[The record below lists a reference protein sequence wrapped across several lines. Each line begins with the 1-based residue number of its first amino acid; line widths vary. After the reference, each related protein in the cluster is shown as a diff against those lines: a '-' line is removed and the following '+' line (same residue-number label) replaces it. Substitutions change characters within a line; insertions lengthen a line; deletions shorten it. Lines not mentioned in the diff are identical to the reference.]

1 MKYVVWFVLLCV
13 LVGCQGQ
20 GGPMRHTD
28 VSLVPAGPVKL
39 ERVTESMGYS
49 DCVYTFEHEGH
60 RYLALYQGTLLHSES
75 CPCWEKA
82 FKGASLTP
90 AKIRP
95 EKTMEEILPASGPEY
110 DD

>member
-1 MKYVVWFVLLCV
+1 MKCAIWFVLFCV

-20 GGPMRHTD
+20 GGPMRHVNVPMTP
-28 VSLVPAGPVKL
+28 SPAPLV
-39 ERVTESMGYS
+39 RVTCEVADVFS
-49 DCVYTFEHEGH
+49 VYEFEHEGH
-60 RYLALYQGTLLHSES
+60 KYLTRHQGAIVHSES

-90 AKIRP
+90 VKIRP